1 MKATWLDTIN
11 AKVIETGKVS
21 LNFLNCDIK
30 WIHTFRLTQCMKLHP
45 FMSTKLQSVVS
56 DKLSCN

>member
-21 LNFLNCDIK
+21 PNFLNCDIK
-30 WIHTFRLTQCMKLHP
+30 CIHTFRLTQCMKLDP
-45 FMSTKLQSVVS
+45 FKSTKLQSVVS
-56 DKLSCN
+56 